1 MSQDVKVGTR
11 SFQRISYVEAV
22 TENVTVALR
31 AQSRRGTL
39 GSDPRI
45 VRGWVVANIPGMLGP
60 HRNAIAPRAWVKSGA
75 ATGLMRPVR
84 IPIDEVRVLNSR
96 RLWLPLEAAQAIS

>member
-1 MSQDVKVGTR
+1 LLFRENGSLACHLQPASNQFD
-11 SFQRISYVEAV
+11 FLPIS
-22 TENVTVALR
+22 LPMLGGL
-31 AQSRRGTL
+31 Q
-39 GSDPRI
+39 GSDSI
-45 VRGWVVANIPGMLGP
+45 SVCDGVVPNIPGMLGP